1 MIFKKILDS
10 ILSCNSVNN
19 NLVLKKIARKIIGSD
34 LLYINHDLTKEQRRI
49 LISYVSPLHVDFLK
63 DKVYHSLYYTVN
75 QIISVFIDMGFS
87 IDICDCNDKNA
98 ITRLEGNYYDYI
110 FGFGKVYLELVKRNR
125 CKSSILFVTENNP
138 SVVEVKYNERI
149 SYFKKRHPEISVRSS
164 IKRIGYFN
172 MEQFE
177 VSDYGIV
184 LSSHYNAKTMA
195 SYFDK
200 MFTINVN
207 GLYNPNYIYKRCHI
221 EQNRMHFLWFGS
233 QGVIHKGLDI
243 LIDAFRTMPDCI
255 LNIYGVPQQEMKIVQ
270 PLLSSNIFVHK
281 TCNVMSDNFLTEVVG
296 ENVFV
301 VSASC
306 SEGMMSG
313 IATCMLH
320 GIIPIV
326 TKETGYESS
335 SCIFEFEDYTV
346 EKIQEAIRE
355 VNSLSLKDIYKLS
368 QECFE
373 YAHRQF
379 TLEAFR
385 KRFVEIVTEL
395 EK

>member
-1 MIFKKILDS
+1 
-10 ILSCNSVNN
+10 
-19 NLVLKKIARKIIGSD
+19 
-34 LLYINHDLTKEQRRI
+34 
-49 LISYVSPLHVDFLK
+49 
-63 DKVYHSLYYTVN
+63 
-75 QIISVFIDMGFS
+75 
-87 IDICDCNDKNA
+87 
-98 ITRLEGNYYDYI
+98 
-110 FGFGKVYLELVKRNR
+110 
-125 CKSSILFVTENNP
+125 
-138 SVVEVKYNERI
+138 
-149 SYFKKRHPEISVRSS
+149 
-164 IKRIGYFN
+164 
-172 MEQFE
+172 
-177 VSDYGIV
+177 
-184 LSSHYNAKTMA
+184 MA

>member
-1 MIFKKILDS
+1 M
-10 ILSCNSVNN
+10 SCNSVNN

-110 FGFGKVYLELVKRNR
+110 FGFGKVYLELVKKNR

-255 LNIYGVPQQEMKIVQ
+255 L
-270 PLLSSNIFVHK
+270 IF
-281 TCNVMSDNFLTEVVG
+281 NN
-296 ENVFV
+296 
-301 VSASC
+301 
-306 SEGMMSG
+306 
-313 IATCMLH
+313 
-320 GIIPIV
+320 
-326 TKETGYESS
+326 
-335 SCIFEFEDYTV
+335 
-346 EKIQEAIRE
+346 
-355 VNSLSLKDIYKLS
+355 
-368 QECFE
+368 
-373 YAHRQF
+373 
-379 TLEAFR
+379 
-385 KRFVEIVTEL
+385 
-395 EK
+395 